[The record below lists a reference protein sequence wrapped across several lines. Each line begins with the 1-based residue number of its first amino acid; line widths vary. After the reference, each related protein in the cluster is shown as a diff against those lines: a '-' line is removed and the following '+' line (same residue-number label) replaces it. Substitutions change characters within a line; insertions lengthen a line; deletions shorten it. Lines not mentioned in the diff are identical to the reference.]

1 MGNGKEP
8 CRWESRWVY
17 FKKRLLA
24 LLQTEANVFLNYI
37 HTTAYLYK
45 DFNVQA
51 DFEAAEKYARDLDVL
66 LWSNSK
72 QRKMVI
78 AQE

>member
-1 MGNGKEP
+1 M
-8 CRWESRWVY
+8 CI
-17 FKKRLLA
+17 L
-24 LLQTEANVFLNYI
+24 
-37 HTTAYLYK
+37 AYLYK

-51 DFEAAEKYARDLDVL
+51 DFDAAEKYARDLDVL

>member
-1 MGNGKEP
+1 MWRRKQVRSHECRRPINGTDEKMELKMW
-8 CRWESRWVY
+8 C
-17 FKKRLLA
+17 LL
-24 LLQTEANVFLNYI
+24 
-37 HTTAYLYK
+37 AYLYK

-51 DFEAAEKYARDLDVL
+51 DFDAAEKYAKDLDVL

>member
-1 MGNGKEP
+1 V
-8 CRWESRWVY
+8 CFS
-17 FKKRLLA
+17 
-24 LLQTEANVFLNYI
+24 
-37 HTTAYLYK
+37 AYLYK

-51 DFEAAEKYARDLDVL
+51 DFDAAEKYAKDLDVL

>member
-1 MGNGKEP
+1 MQ
-8 CRWESRWVY
+8 S
-17 FKKRLLA
+17 
-24 LLQTEANVFLNYI
+24 
-37 HTTAYLYK
+37 
-45 DFNVQA
+45 
-51 DFEAAEKYARDLDVL
+51 DFEAAEKYARDMDVL